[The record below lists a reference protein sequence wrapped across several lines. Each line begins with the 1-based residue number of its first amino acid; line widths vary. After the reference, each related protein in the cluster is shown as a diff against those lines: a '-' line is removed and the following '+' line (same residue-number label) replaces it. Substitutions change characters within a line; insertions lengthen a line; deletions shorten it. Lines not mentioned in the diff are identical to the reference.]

1 MSNPRALFRSLFT
14 HAGDMLMAQD
24 CFVCGAVSGR
34 SAVCETC
41 RQALPKHAPNACP
54 VCALPTADAAVCG
67 RCRRSPPAFDA
78 TRAVFDYAFP
88 VDAMVHALKYR
99 HRLSLAR
106 FVAGELAAALGF
118 SPAVD
123 IVLAMPLHPRRLA
136 ERGFN
141 QAVEIARPLSRML
154 GLPLELSAASRIR
167 DTPAQ
172 ARLGRRE
179 RARNLRGAFQCG
191 GDAIVARRVLVV
203 DDVMTTGASLDALAV
218 ALRRAGAS
226 AVSNLVVARTALP
239 D

>member
-1 MSNPRALFRSLFT
+1 MSNPGALIHRLLT
-14 HAGDMLMAQD
+14 HASGVLMAQD
-24 CFVCGAVSGR
+24 CFVCGAESGD
-34 SAVCETC
+34 SAVCEAC
-41 RQALPKHAPNACP
+41 RQALPRHAAQACP
-54 VCALPTADAAVCG
+54 VCALPARDATVCG
-67 RCRRSPPAFDA
+67 RCRQSPPAFDA

-106 FVAGELAAALGF
+106 FVAGELAAALGS

-154 GLPLELSAASRIR
+154 GLPLELSMASRIR

-179 RARNLRGAFQCG
+179 RVRNLQGAFDCG
-191 GDAIVARRVLVV
+191 DGLAAKRVLVV
-203 DDVMTTGASLDALAV
+203 DDVMTTGATLDALAV